1 MDTPFVA
8 KQQKKLAE
16 SFHALHRAE
25 QPLIL
30 QNAWDCT
37 SAKMAE
43 QAGFSAIATT
53 SSGISWA
60 NGYRDGEHIPPEI
73 MVEAVQKIAR
83 VVAIP
88 VSVDMEAGYASTDCA
103 LFEQWVEE
111 FVRAGAVGI
120 NLEDTN
126 PGTGTLNAIT
136 SQQALIQKAKAV
148 GERLGINLFV
158 NARTDAMTLN
168 QPLSEKIADCIARA
182 EAFKAAG
189 ADGIFVPFTQD
200 ITTVKTLKE
209 AIELP
214 LNILFTDALKVA
226 ALKQLKVNRISTGS
240 RPILAT
246 MSFLATMAEELQH
259 RDEWPSLQG
268 TISYLEA
275 NNLF

>member
-8 KQQKKLAE
+8 KQQNKLAE

-73 MVEAVQKIAR
+73 MVEAVRKIAR

-103 LFEQWVEE
+103 VFEQWLEE

-126 PGTGTLNAIT
+126 LGTGTLNAIT
-136 SQQALIQKAKAV
+136 TQQALIQKAKAV
-148 GERLGINLFV
+148 GERLGVNLFV
-158 NARTDAMTLN
+158 NARTDAMTLS

-214 LNILFTDALKVA
+214 LNILFTDTLKTA

-259 RDEWPSLQG
+259 CDEWPSLQG
-268 TISYLEA
+268 NMAYPEA